1 MKTISR
7 RNLIKSA
14 GVAATAAFIPQSVKA
29 AQKSVNKTTFK
40 YCLNT
45 STIRGQNPGLLKYIE
60 IAARAGYES
69 VELWVRDVQAYKD
82 EGNALS
88 VLRKFLKD
96 NQISVASAIGFAPWM
111 VNDEQVRSEGFRQM
125 ENEMNMMAEIDCQR
139 IAAPAAGVNEPL
151 NLFEVGYRYKTLLE
165 LGRKTGVMPQLE
177 FWGASAHFYHLGQAL
192 MVAAVANDRDTRLL
206 PDVYHLFRGDSGFDG
221 LKLLGN
227 NVIEVFHMND
237 FVPEI
242 ARTEQKDK
250 DRVYPGDGAAPMKQ
264 IITDLSNLGGTITLS
279 LELFNETYWQQD
291 AFQVAKTGLEKMKNV
306 VALV

>member
-14 GVAATAAFIPQSVKA
+14 GVAAAATIIPQSVKA
-29 AQKSVNKTTFK
+29 AQKSANKTIFK

-45 STIRGQNPGLLKYIE
+45 STIRGQNPGLLKSIE

-82 EGNALS
+82 EGNPLS
-88 VLRKFLKD
+88 GLRKFLKD
-96 NQISVASAIGFAPWM
+96 NQISVTSAIGFAPWM
-111 VNDEQVRSEGFRQM
+111 VNDEQVRSKGFSQM
-125 ENEMNMMAEIDCQR
+125 ESEMNMMAEIDCQR

-151 NLFEVGYRYKTLLE
+151 NLFEVGSRYKQLLE

-177 FWGASAHFYHLGQAL
+177 FWGASSHFYHLGQAL

-206 PDVYHLFRGDSGFDG
+206 PDIYHLFRGGSGFKG

-237 FVPEI
+237 FVPDI
-242 ARTEQKDK
+242 VRTEQKDK
-250 DRVYPGDGAAPMKQ
+250 DRVYPGDGVAPMKQ
-264 IITDLSNLGGTITLS
+264 IMTDLSYLGGTITLS

-291 AFQVAKTGLEKMKNV
+291 AFQVAKTGLEKMKNM

>member
-7 RNLIKSA
+7 RNLIKTA
-14 GVAATAAFIPQSVKA
+14 GVAATTAFLPQSVSA
-29 AQKSVNKTTFK
+29 TQKPVNKTTFK

-60 IAARAGYES
+60 IAAHAGYDS
-69 VELWVRDVQAYKD
+69 VELWVRDIQAYKN
-82 EGNALS
+82 EGNSLS
-88 VLRKFLKD
+88 GLRKFLKD
-96 NQISVASAIGFAPWM
+96 NHISVTSAIGFAPWM
-111 VNDEQVRSEGFRQM
+111 VNNDQVREEGFKQM
-125 ENEMNMMAEIDCQR
+125 EEEMNMMAEIDCQR
-139 IAAPAAGVNEPL
+139 IAAPAAGVNESL
-151 NLFEVGYRYKTLLE
+151 NLFEVGARYKALLE

-177 FWGASAHFYHLGQAL
+177 FWGASMHFYHLGQAL

-206 PDVYHLFRGDSGFDG
+206 PDIYHLFRGGSGFNG

-237 FVPEI
+237 FVPDI
-242 ARTEQKDK
+242 IRTEQKDK
-250 DRVYPGDGAAPMKQ
+250 DRVYPGDGVAPMKQ
-264 IITDLSNLGGTITLS
+264 IMTDVSNLGGTITLS